1 MSDSPLL
8 IAHGG
13 SPTGNRTTT
22 NPLVSLDLA
31 LEHGCDGIRLDLRL
45 TGCGRP
51 LVCCK
56 PKVNGIRVSRA
67 NSRQLLHYPSV
78 DDVLRHYGRQIF
90 LDIDLKVRG
99 AETKVISAIRERVPH
114 RSYVV
119 SSSLPSVV
127 MEIKARSAL
136 IPTGIVCKKPGQLT
150 AWRKLPVEY
159 VMVHSSLLS
168 RRLVHNIQDAGRKVF
183 ALAVNDAK
191 SMLRMAGWGTDA
203 IVSDDPKL
211 LVETL
216 G

>member
-13 SPTGNRTTT
+13 SPESNRTST
-22 NPLVSLDLA
+22 NPLVSLDQA
-31 LEHGCDGIRLDLRL
+31 LEHGCHGIRLDLRL

-56 PKVNGIRVSRA
+56 PQVNGINVARA
-67 NSRQLLHYPSV
+67 NSRQLLHYPCV
-78 DDVLRHYGRQIF
+78 DDVLRHYGRQVF
-90 LDIDLKVRG
+90 LDIDVKVRG
-99 AETKVISAIRERVPH
+99 AETKVINAIRERAPH
-114 RSYVV
+114 RNYVV

-127 MEIKARSAL
+127 MEIKARSAV
-136 IPTGIVCKKPGQLT
+136 IPTGIVCKKPSQL
-150 AWRKLPVEY
+150 AGWRKLPVEY

-168 RRLVHNIQDAGRKVF
+168 RRLVHSIQDAGRRVF

-191 SMLRMAGWGTDA
+191 GMLRIAGWGADA

-211 LVETL
+211 LVQTL